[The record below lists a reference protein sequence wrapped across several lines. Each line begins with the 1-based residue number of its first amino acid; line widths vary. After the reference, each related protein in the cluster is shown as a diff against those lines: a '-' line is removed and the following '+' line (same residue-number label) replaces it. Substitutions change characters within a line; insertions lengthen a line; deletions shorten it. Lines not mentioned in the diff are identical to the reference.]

1 MKIFISTS
9 FDNQY
14 VKDKKQKIYATDFN
28 YYNNKFK
35 KNEIIKNE
43 WEDHKILEKD
53 FIKLN
58 KTIEKLENLFSK
70 QLSKLHQNLDHL
82 IFKKIIKVWL
92 VHYVQSYYFKW
103 RVVNKLLKQEKKIQ
117 FTKINVNKL
126 INEII
131 DTKDYLLRLRSSDHY
146 NYHCYFKILEYL
158 KKNNHENIFFNKKKI
173 DFQSKPKK
181 KLLLFGKIYF
191 FLKSYVGKLFLKKK
205 NVFFL
210 ESQNKLFFFKLN
222 SFLKQIPF
230 KGIYLFNWNM
240 FKQFHS
246 RENLDTKILNLK
258 NINSKK
264 IKLDQFEKFLV
275 KNFNSELPLCY
286 TKNFKNM
293 KNYLDNININPKI
306 IFTFFGH
313 FYNELFKLWIMLKK
327 KRFKNLYIIEHGG
340 HHQKIRST
348 NKYEFQIGNKFI
360 SWSKMNIKNTLPL
373 PPVNYFKVN
382 TKYKSQKN
390 FLIYIPIQKH
400 KYISRIN
407 HGPQSNS
414 QNYSLNNIVT
424 FKKTLHKNIFDNFL
438 FSPKQE
444 IDHSQKKYLE
454 NFIDKKNILKPQ
466 KLKQLLSDS
475 KLVVCSYPQT
485 AFIDS
490 IIQKPTILVY
500 KKTLWPYRKDFKY
513 VYDLMEE
520 NQIIFEDVK
529 KASVHINKIW
539 NNPLSWWFNKDV
551 QKARKKFLKK
561 LNIIDNDE
569 RYIKRWT
576 TFINSQIGIKNL

>member
-1 MKIFISTS
+1 
-9 FDNQY
+9 
-14 VKDKKQKIYATDFN
+14 
-28 YYNNKFK
+28 
-35 KNEIIKNE
+35 
-43 WEDHKILEKD
+43 
-53 FIKLN
+53 
-58 KTIEKLENLFSK
+58 
-70 QLSKLHQNLDHL
+70 
-82 IFKKIIKVWL
+82 
-92 VHYVQSYYFKW
+92 
-103 RVVNKLLKQEKKIQ
+103 
-117 FTKINVNKL
+117 
-126 INEII
+126 
-131 DTKDYLLRLRSSDHY
+131 
-146 NYHCYFKILEYL
+146 
-158 KKNNHENIFFNKKKI
+158 
-173 DFQSKPKK
+173 
-181 KLLLFGKIYF
+181 
-191 FLKSYVGKLFLKKK
+191 
-205 NVFFL
+205 
-210 ESQNKLFFFKLN
+210 
-222 SFLKQIPF
+222 
-230 KGIYLFNWNM
+230 
-240 FKQFHS
+240 
-246 RENLDTKILNLK
+246 
-258 NINSKK
+258 
-264 IKLDQFEKFLV
+264 
-275 KNFNSELPLCY
+275 
-286 TKNFKNM
+286 
-293 KNYLDNININPKI
+293 
-306 IFTFFGH
+306 
-313 FYNELFKLWIMLKK
+313 
-327 KRFKNLYIIEHGG
+327 
-340 HHQKIRST
+340 
-348 NKYEFQIGNKFI
+348 
-360 SWSKMNIKNTLPL
+360 MNIKNTFPL

-500 KKTLWPYRKDFKY
+500 KKTLWPYREDFKY